1 MTPPRSPAPQR
12 GARLGNKRP
21 AARRRPRAGTPC
33 CEISERRAPAHP
45 QGRRARRATGNTAP
59 APREGAAPN
68 FEVLEATIDTAHTC
82 FPTGVQPWPF
92 LLRVCLP
99 AYSCPALRRVP
110 ALCLWSTPPACGASP
125 LLFPCGPGAGRLYT
139 PPGSPSWAFCCS
151 LARRGIFFAAESVVR
166 PTVLLFPHLCLE
178 RRPPLAPLA
187 CVEARPG
194 ARQRPARSHSVCWL
208 RL

>member
-21 AARRRPRAGTPC
+21 AARRRPRAGTSC

-45 QGRRARRATGNTAP
+45 HGRRARRATGNTAP

-99 AYSCPALRRVP
+99 AYSCPASRACSLSLVNPARVWRIPLALSLRSWCWQAVHP
-110 ALCLWSTPPACGASP
+110 ARISEPGF
-125 LLFPCGPGAGRLYT
+125 LLLSGTQRHFFCCRERCETDSFAF
-139 PPGSPSWAFCCS
+139 SPS
-151 LARRGIFFAAESVVR
+151 V
-166 PTVLLFPHLCLE
+166 P
-178 RRPPLAPLA
+178 
-187 CVEARPG
+187 
-194 ARQRPARSHSVCWL
+194 
-208 RL
+208 